1 MGNLGA
7 MSLRSKL
14 PLSDLAAL
22 VALSGS
28 GFGVDSLSFVL
39 TFVKGQ
45 VYIRPLN
52 ARLSRGEVAL
62 ILRTS
67 VDGVSYL
74 VAEGLLKSLGSD
86 SEGKQLF
93 FSSLEL
99 LAKMQDLKWL
109 NKLTDALRKFSE
121 KRNGSGNVEPGSR
134 Q

>member
-1 MGNLGA
+1 
-7 MSLRSKL
+7 MSRRST
-14 PLSDLAAL
+14 PVSDLAAL

-28 GFGVDSLSFVL
+28 GFGVDSLSFVVS
-39 TFVKGQ
+39 FVKGQ
-45 VYIRPLN
+45 IYIKPL
-52 ARLSRGEVAL
+52 ATRLTRQEVAL

-93 FSSLEL
+93 FLSLEL

-121 KRNGSGNVEPGSR
+121 KRNGSGNVEASSDE
-134 Q
+134 